1 MQPGVRIGNKNVL
14 HSGLLILNDDE
25 PAYIEIR
32 LPLGAAISSDV
43 IKIEF
48 RCPPTPD
55 ALTKFVWRSDPDGV
69 VRFEL
74 SGFKSNQWGVVL
86 PDPVQFGFQ
95 NGRPLFF
102 QFVYTRVSEKN
113 IVQFMVLQEEPQP

>member
-1 MQPGVRIGNKNVL
+1 MPPTVRIGNKIVL

-25 PAYIEIR
+25 PALIEIR
-32 LPLGAAISSDV
+32 LPLGAAIYTDA
-43 IKIEF
+43 IKIEL

-55 ALTKFVWRSDPDGV
+55 ALTKFAWKTVGDV
-69 VRFEL
+69 VKFEL

-86 PDPVQFGFQ
+86 PEPAQFGFQ

-102 QFVYTRVSEKN
+102 QFAYTRVSEKN
-113 IVQFMVLQEEPQP
+113 IVQFMVLQQEPKP